1 MSDTSSNKG
10 IHPLM
15 AAAAVAVIVAS
26 LVAVAAVTGILP
38 KSGDNKVEP
47 VAASAPATDLTAAS
61 TPALVQAPVEPVK
74 PVEQAKPV
82 EQSKPAK
89 EVVKERVVKNTAP
102 QAPSRVTEPAPVR
115 APAICDNCGVIETV
129 KAIEKPA
136 EQGSGV
142 GAVAG
147 ALIGGVI
154 GNQVGGGDGR
164 KLATV
169 AGAVGGGL
177 AGNAIEKRN
186 RTTTSYEVIVKM
198 ENGSTRT
205 FTPSAQPAW
214 RAGDR
219 VRIVDGNLV
228 AN

>member
-1 MSDTSSNKG
+1 MSDNQSNKG

-38 KSGDNKVEP
+38 KAGDNKVEP
-47 VAASAPATDLTAAS
+47 VAASVAAS
-61 TPALVQAPVEPVK
+61 EAASAPALVQAPVEL
-74 PVEQAKPV
+74 AKPV
-82 EQSKPAK
+82 EQSKPAHK
-89 EVVKERVVKNTAP
+89 EEPKERVVKNPP
-102 QAPSRVTEPAPVR
+102 QQNATRAVESAPVR
-115 APAICDNCGVIETV
+115 APAICENCGVIETV
-129 KAIEKPA
+129 RAVEKPA

-205 FTPSAQPAW
+205 FTPSTQPAW